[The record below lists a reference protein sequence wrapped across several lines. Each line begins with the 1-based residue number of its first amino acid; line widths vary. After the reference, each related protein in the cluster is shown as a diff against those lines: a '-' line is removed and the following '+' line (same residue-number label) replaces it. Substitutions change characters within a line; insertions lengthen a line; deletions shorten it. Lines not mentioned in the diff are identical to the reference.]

1 MFHSFVPRVGISA
14 AFLAQ
19 KTGAEFDVENGGYF

>member
-19 KTGAEFDVENGGYF
+19 KTGADFDVENGGYF